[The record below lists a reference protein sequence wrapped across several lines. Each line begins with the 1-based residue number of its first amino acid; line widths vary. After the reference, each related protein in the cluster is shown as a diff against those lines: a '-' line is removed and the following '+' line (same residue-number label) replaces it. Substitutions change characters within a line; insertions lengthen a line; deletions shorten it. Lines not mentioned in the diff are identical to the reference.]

1 MATSSSSFSTP
12 SSSTFSSFEAP
23 LPLIVTDGDGKFVL
37 VPETAAA
44 VSRLVTGPVV
54 VVAVVG
60 RYRTGKS
67 FLMNRL
73 AGTNSGFSLGCS
85 VQSHTKGIWVWPR
98 PHPLHQDKWL
108 LLLDTEGLG
117 DVAGAGKTHD
127 TWLFVMAMLLS
138 TTLVYN
144 VVGTLD
150 KEGLEQLH
158 FVVNMTDHV
167 RTRVNQNEDELGL
180 DFEHYF
186 PPLVICVR
194 DFTLKLLIDGEPC
207 SADEYMEHCLQM
219 RKKGKTPVCRQFND
233 QRQLI
238 CDYFKDRK
246 CFMFPTPTRRENLE
260 FIEKLPDGCLDP
272 EFLTTA
278 EEFAGHVLGRAAIMH
293 IDGAILTGQSF
304 VQLAE
309 QYVTAQRNGT
319 VPCIES
325 ALEQVITLTNLQA
338 KKEALA
344 LYRERTAIAV
354 TVDQLT
360 PLLTAEEL
368 GHLHQQGT
376 RDAVDLF
383 HERSLLDSK
392 GEHEKELMDAL
403 AKEYLKLV
411 KENKEASAL
420 RCERRLQELFEPI
433 RVKLQQGE
441 DKAFMKPGVF
451 LEYEGLMEK
460 LRDAYRAT
468 QGLGDEKENQLA
480 VFMKSKEEG
489 RHNLLLLDKTVTQR
503 ERERFEK
510 EAMELKMELE
520 KKALEAENDQQRAHM
535 QAFEEQMKANERARE
550 EKWRHMELMTAMKAN
565 ASTSK
570 PNNPFKQFAKAVQP
584 MLTDLF
590 HLLQLRSVQK

>member
-1 MATSSSSFSTP
+1 MATSSSSSTS
-12 SSSTFSSFEAP
+12 SSSTAAFAEP
-23 LPLIVTDGDGKFVL
+23 LPLIVTDGEGRFVL

-44 VSRLVTGPVV
+44 LSRVVTGPVV

-73 AGTNSGFSLGCS
+73 AGSNSGFSLGCT

-98 PHPLHQDKWL
+98 PHPLDQDKWL

-117 DVAGAGKTHD
+117 DVESAGSTHD
-127 TWLFVMAMLLS
+127 TWLFVMAVLLS

-150 KEGLEQLH
+150 KGGLEQLH
-158 FVVNMTDHV
+158 FVLNMTDHV
-167 RTRVNQNEDELGL
+167 RTRVNQDEDELGS
-180 DFEHYF
+180 DFERYF

-194 DFTLKLLIDGEPC
+194 DFTLKLLVDGEPC

-219 RKKGKTPVCRQFND
+219 RKKGKTPDCRRFNE
-233 QRQLI
+233 QRQLL

-246 CFMFPTPTRRENLE
+246 CFVFPTPTRRENLE
-260 FIEKLPDGCLDP
+260 FIESLPDGSLDP
-272 EFLTTA
+272 EFLATA
-278 EEFAGHVLGRAAIMH
+278 EKFTSHVLGRAASKH
-293 IDGAILTGQSF
+293 IEGAILTGQSF
-304 VQLAE
+304 VQLVG
-309 QYVTAQRNGT
+309 QYVTAQRDGA

-325 ALEQVITLTNLQA
+325 ALEQVTRLTNLQA
-338 KKEALA
+338 KEEALA
-344 LYRERTAIAV
+344 LYRERTAVAV
-354 TVDQLT
+354 TADERT
-360 PLLTAEEL
+360 PLPTAEEL
-368 GHLHQQGT
+368 VGLHQRGA

-383 HERSLLDSK
+383 HERSLLDRER
-392 GEHEKELMDAL
+392 EHEEELMDTL

-420 RCERRLQELFEPI
+420 RCDRRLRELYEPI
-433 RVKLQQGE
+433 PVKLHKGE
-441 DKAFMKPGVF
+441 DEDFVKPGVF

-480 VFMKSKEEG
+480 VFMKGREEE

-503 ERERFEK
+503 ERERFET

-520 KKALEAENDQQRAHM
+520 KQVLEAENVQQRAHM
-535 QAFEEQMKANERARE
+535 QAFEEQMKANERAHE
-550 EKWRHMELMTAMKAN
+550 EKLRHIELMTAVKAS
-565 ASTSK
+565 APTSK
-570 PNNPFKQFAKAVQP
+570 PDNPFKQFAKAVQP
-584 MLTDLF
+584 MLKEIFDF
-590 HLLQLRSVQK
+590 VHLRSALKK

>member
-1 MATSSSSFSTP
+1 MATSSTS
-12 SSSTFSSFEAP
+12 SSSTSSTAAFEAP
-23 LPLIVTDGDGKFVL
+23 LPLIVTDRDGRFVL

-73 AGTNSGFSLGCS
+73 AGTNSGFSLGCT

-98 PHPLHQDKWL
+98 RHPLHQDKWL

-117 DVAGAGKTHD
+117 DVESAGSTHD
-127 TWLFVMAMLLS
+127 TWLFVMAVLLS

-167 RTRVNQNEDELGL
+167 RTRVKQDEDELGS

-194 DFTLKLLIDGEPC
+194 DFTLKLLVDGEPC

-219 RKKGKTPVCRQFND
+219 RKAGMTLDCRRFNE
-233 QRQLI
+233 QRQLL
-238 CDYFKDRK
+238 CGYFKDRK
-246 CFMFPTPTRRENLE
+246 CFVFPMPTHREDLE
-260 FIEKLPDGCLDP
+260 FLESLPDRSLDP

-278 EEFAGHVLGRAAIMH
+278 EEFTGHVLGRATSKH
-293 IDGAILTGQSF
+293 IDGAILTGKSF

-309 QYVTAQRNGT
+309 QYVTAQRNGA

-325 ALEQVITLTNLQA
+325 ALERVTTLTNLQA
-338 KKEALA
+338 KEEALA
-344 LYRERTAIAV
+344 LYRQRTAVAV
-354 TVDQLT
+354 TVDELT
-360 PLLTAEEL
+360 PLPTTEEL
-368 GHLHQQGT
+368 GHLHQRGV

-383 HERSLLDSK
+383 HERSMLDRQHS
-392 GEHEKELMDAL
+392 HEKELMDAL

-411 KENKEASAL
+411 KENAEASAL
-420 RCERRLQELFEPI
+420 RCERRLQELYGPI
-433 RVKLQQGE
+433 RVKLQE
-441 DKAFMKPGVF
+441 DEAFEKEGVF
-451 LEYEGLMEK
+451 REYERLME
-460 LRDAYRAT
+460 LLQADYRDT
-468 QGLGDEKENQLA
+468 QGLGDEKESVLMD
-480 VFMKSKEEG
+480 FMKSKEEG
-489 RHNLLLLDKTVTQR
+489 RSHLLLLDK
-503 ERERFEK
+503 
-510 EAMELKMELE
+510 AIS
-520 KKALEAENDQQRAHM
+520 
-535 QAFEEQMKANERARE
+535 QAERARLERESLQKQLEIEKRALEQKKAQQQAQMQALQEQME
-550 EKWRHMELMTAMKAN
+550 ENNRAFDEKIKSIQEQVPVQSDVMENHNSQLENVLQAVIPIVMQV
-565 ASTSK
+565 AS
-570 PNNPFKQFAKAVQP
+570 FF
-584 MLTDLF
+584 
-590 HLLQLRSVQK
+590 LRCRFLRRV